1 MTFSIAFFYFL
12 IRSFQINMGFIQEF
26 RYQNKLIIATMII
39 SDFSPLYK
47 ATTTFNIQIHLILLV
62 CIVLFRKQC
71 YKLSWIVINSY
82 HNEYLTLN
90 PLILHHYMGINK
102 CDPCSTMFHIYH
114 NISETLY
121 SYNAP

>member
-1 MTFSIAFFYFL
+1 
-12 IRSFQINMGFIQEF
+12 MGFIQEF
-26 RYQNKLIIATMII
+26 RYQNKSIIATMII

-82 HNEYLTLN
+82 HKEYLTLN
-90 PLILHHYMGINK
+90 PLILHHHYKGINT
-102 CDPCSTMFHIYH
+102 CDQFSTMFYIYH
-114 NISETLY
+114 YISETLY